1 MSKRINI
8 YFNQETNEKLEQIKE
23 YLVDSSALP
32 RQQKINSAALV
43 MLIDTFYKLFLENDG
58 RQNYFER
65 LSQLEKNF
73 AGSQKQMDG
82 DLKLLHQQMDQLLY
96 LELTNFHAI
105 TKGEEFDV
113 QNLESIHSRMD
124 PQQHELMARIKEVIQ
139 EDKAR
144 GKTMKYSH

>member
-8 YFNQETNEKLEQIKE
+8 YFNNETNEKLEQIKE
-23 YLVDSSALP
+23 YLLGSSVLP

-65 LSQLEKNF
+65 LSQLEKNLT
-73 AGSQKQMDG
+73 GSQTQMDV
-82 DLKLLHQQMDQLLY
+82 DLKLVHQQLDQLLY

-105 TKGEEFDV
+105 TKGRDFDV
-113 QNLESIHSRMD
+113 QNLESVHSRMD
-124 PQQHELMARIKEVIQ
+124 PLQHELMARIKEIIQ

-144 GKTMKYSH
+144 GKTIKYSH